1 MKSSIKLATLSASLI
16 LSLQAQADT
25 LPLEVS
31 LTRQGNTP
39 VIYVEAVTDRVKVIS
54 YQVNRG
60 NCQASSIHRMPI
72 DIIFGGRLQIIAPM
86 CNVKE
91 VTLKTDQGDVAYSF

>member
-1 MKSSIKLATLSASLI
+1 MQS
-16 LSLQAQADT
+16 QADT
-25 LPLEVS
+25 LPVEVS

-39 VIYVEAVTDRVKVIS
+39 VIYVEAVTDRIKVIS

-60 NCQASSIHRMPI
+60 NCQASSIHRMPV
-72 DIIFGGRLQIIAPM
+72 DIVFGGRLQIIAPM

-91 VTLKTDQGDVAYSF
+91 VTITTDKGKLAYTF